1 MRRDLP
7 RFAAL
12 GRFATASALA
22 LTLLGCEASSSG
34 PSAPASTPPATDA
47 APPPMGG
54 EAPPPA
60 GGTTPAPA
68 ERAFESARAN
78 LRFKGAARLREEFAR
93 ILQLP
98 TDAL

>member
-1 MRRDLP
+1 VRRDLP

-47 APPPMGG
+47 APPPM
-54 EAPPPA
+54 AA
-60 GGTTPAPA
+60 HAAPA
-68 ERAFESARAN
+68 EAEEP
-78 LRFKGAARLREEFAR
+78 GPAAA
-93 ILQLP
+93 
-98 TDAL
+98 DAWLE